1 MKKILIILSIVAL
14 IFLFGCAQKQ
24 LLVGESC
31 GTVSPD
37 ARDECCARKMKDAI
51 HPMCIGA
58 WKYLPEKNQCA
69 WICETSQEIRS
80 FEECIAAG
88 NPIMESYPRQ
98 CRADGKTFVEV
109 LEEPVQGPDQLI
121 GGQRDEHGCLGPA
134 GYSWDAEIGACIRTW
149 ELNENQRQAAKIAV
163 ATIGQ
168 QEGLTVVDVLV
179 ARCPGCFTVEF
190 SKYQE
195 QTKVELEDWKVKSI
209 Y

>member
-1 MKKILIILSIVAL
+1 MKKILIILSVLAL
-14 IFLFGCAQKQ
+14 LIACA
-24 LLVGESC
+24 
-31 GTVSPD
+31 P
-37 ARDECCARKMKDAI
+37 MKI
-51 HPMCIGA
+51 T
-58 WKYLPEKNQCA
+58 N
-69 WICETSQEIRS
+69 

-98 CRADGKTFVEV
+98 CMAHGQTFVEV
-109 LEEPVQGPDQLI
+109 IPTPVPAPEPSPEPLI
-121 GGQRDEHGCLGPA
+121 GGERDEHGCLGPA

-195 QTKVELEDWKVKSI
+195 QTKVELEDWKVKSV

>member
-1 MKKILIILSIVAL
+1 MKKILVTIGVIAL
-14 IFLFGCAQKQ
+14 IFLIGCIQKHP
-24 LLVGESC
+24 LVGESC

-37 ARDECCARKMKDAI
+37 ARDECCARQMKDVTR
-51 HPMCIGA
+51 PMCVGA
-58 WKYLPEKNQCA
+58 WKYNPVNDQCEWVCKTA
-69 WICETSQEIRS
+69 ITN
-80 FEECIAAG
+80 FEECAAAG

-109 LEEPVQGPDQLI
+109 IEEPVQGPDQLI

-179 ARCPGCFTVEF
+179 ARCPGCFTVDLD
-190 SKYQE
+190 KYQE
-195 QTKVELEDWKVKSI
+195 KTKVELEDWKVKSV